1 MICFTSQYQLIVI
14 LNHDFNRD
22 AELFEGLA
30 LGSRI
35 ATVTWKKGAAQ
46 PWLMAIAYG
55 LT

>member
-1 MICFTSQYQLIVI
+1 MICFTAEHHEIVI
-14 LNHDFNRD
+14 LNYDYNRD

-35 ATVTWKKGAAQ
+35 ATVKWKKGAIQ

-55 LT
+55 MT